1 MTTTWIDGEMLA
13 FDLETTG
20 IDKFEDVPVS
30 FALVWFEDHQII
42 RSRAELVNPER
53 VIPDGAAA
61 VHGISTERAMAE
73 GMAMSDAVDEV
84 ASALLD
90 ASRRGVP
97 VVGFNLQYDLTM
109 IDARLKAMGRPGLL
123 AAGWKGPVL
132 DPLVIERKLFSD
144 RKRSRLSDV
153 CERYG
158 VINEAAHDASG
169 DAIASVRVL
178 EAQTVK
184 FRRLLATDLVR
195 MTEAQW
201 EWHQGWAEGMHDYRL
216 RQFGDGLLPD
226 EFDWPIAGEKLFG
239 V

>member
-1 MTTTWIDGEMLA
+1 MTTKWIDGELLA

-30 FALVWFEDHQII
+30 FALVWFDDHQIV

-53 VIPDGAAA
+53 EIPAGASA

-73 GMAMSDAVDEV
+73 GMPMVDAVSEV
-84 ASALLD
+84 ANALLD

-109 IDARLKAMGRPGLL
+109 IDARLRALGRPGLL
-123 AAGWKGPVL
+123 EAGWQGPVL
-132 DPLVIERKLFSD
+132 DPLIIERKLYS
-144 RKRSRLSDV
+144 KYERSRLSDV
-153 CERYG
+153 CGRYG

-178 EAQTVK
+178 EEQAKK
-184 FRRLLATDLVR
+184 FTQMLATGLPR
-195 MTEAQW
+195 MTEVQRDW
-201 EWHQGWAEGMHDYRL
+201 HEEWAADFHDYRL
-216 RQFGDGLLPD
+216 TKFGDGLLDD
-226 EFDWPIAGEKLFG
+226 EFDWPIAGQKLFG
-239 V
+239 A